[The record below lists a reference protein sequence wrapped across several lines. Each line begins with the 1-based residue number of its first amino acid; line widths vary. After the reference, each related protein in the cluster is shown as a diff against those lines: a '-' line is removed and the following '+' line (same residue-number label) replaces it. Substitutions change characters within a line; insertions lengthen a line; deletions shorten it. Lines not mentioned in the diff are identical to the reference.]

1 MSILNKVKR
10 LYIVSGNTLNG
21 EKQWNDKFSGPN
33 SCGVATEFCGK
44 NYFDLNDQ
52 KSDENGPIL

>member
-1 MSILNKVKR
+1 M
-10 LYIVSGNTLNG
+10 NG
-21 EKQWNDKFSGPN
+21 EKQWNDKFNGPN
-33 SCGVATEFCGK
+33 SCSVATEFCGK